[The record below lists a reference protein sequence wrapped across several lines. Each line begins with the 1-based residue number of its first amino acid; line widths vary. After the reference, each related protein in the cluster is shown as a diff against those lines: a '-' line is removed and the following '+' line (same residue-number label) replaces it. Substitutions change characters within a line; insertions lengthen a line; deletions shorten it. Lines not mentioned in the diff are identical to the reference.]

1 MAGRCI
7 FDGILEQFSVE
18 IRLGCKRLLGG
29 AFSMSHRTILFAS
42 FAAMLLVGSAWA
54 HHNMS
59 ALFDFNDR
67 VTLTGTLVKVDW
79 RNPHIE
85 LGVDVKNADQVQT
98 WSFEGPAPSFFR
110 ARDINRSDVEAALGK
125 TVTAE
130 ASRARDGSRWG
141 LLRVMTLPDG
151 KVVSACPQN
160 C

>member
-1 MAGRCI
+1 
-7 FDGILEQFSVE
+7 
-18 IRLGCKRLLGG
+18 
-29 AFSMSHRTILFAS
+29 MSHRTIFFALAAVV
-42 FAAMLLVGSAWA
+42 FAGTAWA

-59 ALFDFNDR
+59 ALYDFNDR
-67 VTLTGTLVKVDW
+67 ITMTGTLTKIDW

-85 LGVDVKNADQVQT
+85 LVVDAKINGTAQT
-98 WSFEGPAPSFFR
+98 WSLEGPSPSFFR
-110 ARDINRSDVEAALGK
+110 ARDISKSDIETALSK

-130 ASRARDGSRWG
+130 ASRARDGSKAG